1 MAYGTVKFFNAE
13 KGYGFIE
20 QEDGSGDIFVHY
32 TEIQGTG
39 FRTLED
45 KQRVSFEVREDAKGQ
60 QATKVEVV

>member
-13 KGYGFIE
+13 KGDGFIE

-45 KQRVSFEVREDAKGQ
+45 NQRVSFEVGEGPKGQ
-60 QATKVEVV
+60 QALNVETV

>member
-45 KQRVSFEVREDAKGQ
+45 NQRVSFDIGEDAKGQ
-60 QATKVEVV
+60 QATNVEVV

>member
-45 KQRVSFEVREDAKGQ
+45 NQRVSFEVREDAKGQ
-60 QATKVEVV
+60 QAANVEVV

>member
-20 QEDGSGDIFVHY
+20 QEDGLGDLFVHY

-45 KQRVSFEVREDAKGQ
+45 NQRVSFEVSEGPKGP
-60 QATKVEVV
+60 QATHVETV

>member
-32 TEIQGTG
+32 TEIKGTG

-45 KQRVSFEVREDAKGQ
+45 NQRVSFEVGEDAKGQ
-60 QATKVEVV
+60 QATNVTVV

>member
-20 QEDGSGDIFVHY
+20 QEDGSGDIFVHD

-45 KQRVSFEVREDAKGQ
+45 NQRVSFEIGEDAKGQ
-60 QATKVEVV
+60 QATNVEVV

>member
-45 KQRVSFEVREDAKGQ
+45 NQRVSFEIGADAKGQ
-60 QATKVEVV
+60 QATNVEVV

>member
-45 KQRVSFEVREDAKGQ
+45 NQRVSFEVSDGPKGP
-60 QATKVEVV
+60 QATHVETV

>member
-45 KQRVSFEVREDAKGQ
+45 NQRVSFEIGESAKGQ
-60 QATKVEVV
+60 QATNVEVV

>member
-20 QEDGSGDIFVHY
+20 QEDGSGDLFVHY

-45 KQRVSFEVREDAKGQ
+45 NQRVSFEVREDAKGQ
-60 QATKVEVV
+60 QAANVEVV

>member
-20 QEDGSGDIFVHY
+20 QEDGSVDIFVHY

-45 KQRVSFEVREDAKGQ
+45 NQRVSFEVGEGPKGQ
-60 QATKVEVV
+60 QALNVETV

>member
-13 KGYGFIE
+13 KGYGLIE

-45 KQRVSFEVREDAKGQ
+45 NQRVSFEIGEDTKGQ
-60 QATKVEVV
+60 QATNVEVV

>member
-45 KQRVSFEVREDAKGQ
+45 NQRVSFEVGEGAKGQ
-60 QATKVEVV
+60 HATNVEVV

>member
-20 QEDGSGDIFVHY
+20 QEDSSGDIFVHY

-45 KQRVSFEVREDAKGQ
+45 NQRVSFEIGEDAKGQ
-60 QATKVEVV
+60 QATNVEVV

>member
-45 KQRVSFEVREDAKGQ
+45 NQRVSFEIGEDAKGQ

>member
-39 FRTLED
+39 FRPLED
-45 KQRVSFEVREDAKGQ
+45 NQRVSFEIGEDAKGQ
-60 QATKVEVV
+60 QATNVEVV

>member
-20 QEDGSGDIFVHY
+20 QEDGSGDFFVHY

-45 KQRVSFEVREDAKGQ
+45 NQRVSFEIGEDAKGQ
-60 QATKVEVV
+60 QATNVEVV

>member
-20 QEDGSGDIFVHY
+20 QEDGSGDVFVHY

-45 KQRVSFEVREDAKGQ
+45 NQRVSFKVGEGAKGQ
-60 QATKVEVV
+60 HATNVEVV

>member
-45 KQRVSFEVREDAKGQ
+45 NQRVSFEVREDAKGQ
-60 QATKVEVV
+60 HATNVEVV

>member
-45 KQRVSFEVREDAKGQ
+45 NQRVSFEIREDTKGQ
-60 QATKVEVV
+60 QATNVEVV

>member
-13 KGYGFIE
+13 KGYGFIK

-45 KQRVSFEVREDAKGQ
+45 NQRVSFEIGEDAKGQ
-60 QATKVEVV
+60 QATNVEVV

>member
-13 KGYGFIE
+13 KGYGFFE

-45 KQRVSFEVREDAKGQ
+45 NQRVSFEIGEDTKGQ
-60 QATKVEVV
+60 QATNVEVV

>member
-45 KQRVSFEVREDAKGQ
+45 NQRVSFEIGEDTNGQ
-60 QATKVEVV
+60 QATNVEVV

>member
-45 KQRVSFEVREDAKGQ
+45 NQRVSFEIGEDSKGQ
-60 QATKVEVV
+60 QATNVEVV

>member
-45 KQRVSFEVREDAKGQ
+45 NQRVSFEIGEDTKGQ
-60 QATKVEVV
+60 QATNVEVV

>member
-20 QEDGSGDIFVHY
+20 QEDGPGDLFVHY

-45 KQRVSFEVREDAKGQ
+45 NQRVSFEVSEGPKGP
-60 QATKVEVV
+60 QATHVETV

>member
-45 KQRVSFEVREDAKGQ
+45 NQRVSFEIGEDAKGQ
-60 QATKVEVV
+60 QATNVEVV

>member
-20 QEDGSGDIFVHY
+20 QEDGSGYIFVHY

-45 KQRVSFEVREDAKGQ
+45 NQRVSFEIGEDAKGQ
-60 QATKVEVV
+60 QATNVEVV

>member
-20 QEDGSGDIFVHY
+20 QEGGSGDIFVHY

-45 KQRVSFEVREDAKGQ
+45 NQRVSFEIGEDAKGQ
-60 QATKVEVV
+60 QATNVEVV